1 MFLDVN
7 APSISSCNQ
16 IATGPP
22 LNALLV
28 VSFAN
33 KWNFETHLKTQRH
46 LRKAGTVSDVQAMTR
61 LRYTFARLLKCIFYF
76 GFILAGRLLEAISA
90 WRNDEKKRKLESI
103 ATKTRRIRSQHPA
116 NNCRGV
122 EQMQE
127 HEQASALS
135 LQGKVHLFIVPKREV
150 ENKPVIFWQ
159 LAHNFTQVMHISHMD
174 I

>member
-22 LNALLV
+22 LNELLV

-90 WRNDEKKRKLESI
+90 
-103 ATKTRRIRSQHPA
+103 
-116 NNCRGV
+116 
-122 EQMQE
+122 
-127 HEQASALS
+127 
-135 LQGKVHLFIVPKREV
+135 
-150 ENKPVIFWQ
+150 
-159 LAHNFTQVMHISHMD
+159 
-174 I
+174 